1 MGGQTGRARDNH
13 MAELIKKYLPKAS
26 GRGGGDLI
34 AKADAPKPV
43 EVAVA
48 EPASRRSSKW

>member
-13 MAELIKKYLPKAS
+13 MAELIQTYLPKAS

-34 AKADAPKPV
+34 AKADDA
-43 EVAVA
+43 AIR
-48 EPASRRSSKW
+48 SRSQCSRSR